1 MGAHTSGT
9 ETIVDHMDDNYYA
22 IQGLSNKRWLMLA
35 IFSVAMYINEVPLS
49 ADVSTNGLYVG
60 SYIEQFMFFPLFY
73 LSVHWLEEV
82 GLYQTMLFAMV
93 FQTFSILIS
102 KTANESLYTT
112 TDSLP

>member
-1 MGAHTSGT
+1 
-9 ETIVDHMDDNYYA
+9 
-22 IQGLSNKRWLMLA
+22 MLA
-35 IFSVAMYINEVPLS
+35 IFFFAMYINEVPLS
-49 ADVSTNGLYVG
+49 ADVSTKGLYVG

-102 KTANESLYTT
+102 KTANESLYTNS
-112 TDSLP
+112 DSLP